1 MTDTARQRRTI
12 LTYSTV
18 MAAAV
23 YFPSPA
29 VGLFIIPL
37 SFLLKNKLNLSAN
50 ELATFTLWAGIPAYF
65 SFVFGIVRDYWSP
78 LRLGDRGYFIL
89 FGTLSALLFAGFA
102 FAGASQTML
111 FANAL
116 ISTMIYLFLWSA
128 WNGLAAAIGQR
139 HAMSGEMSAVWN
151 FAGTASFVTALM
163 LGGLLSGHLET
174 LSANEAVKQLYL
186 IGAAIMAAIAALGFW
201 KPAAVFSGLA
211 RAPRPDF
218 AGDAVRLLRHRAI
231 YPALIIWCLWN
242 FSPGTQTVLQYHMA
256 NAMHGSD
263 AQWGLYNAISY
274 GCSLPAFV
282 LFGFLSVRLSLARLL
297 WIGAAAGLPQML
309 PLLFAH
315 SANEVLI
322 AAVAVGFL
330 GGIATA
336 SYMDLLIRACP
347 KGLEG
352 TMMMMAWSMYAISV
366 NFGNL
371 LGTSL
376 YEHYGFTACV
386 IATTLVYA
394 CILPIILFIPRS
406 ITAAADEEGT

>member
-1 MTDTARQRRTI
+1 MTDKPRRAI
-12 LTYSTV
+12 LAYSTV

-29 VGLFIIPL
+29 VGLLVIPL
-37 SFLLKNKLNLSAN
+37 SFLLKNKLHLSAN
-50 ELATFTLWAGIPAYF
+50 ELATFAVWAAIPAYF
-65 SFVFGIVRDYWSP
+65 SFAFGVVRDYWNP
-78 LRLGDRGYFIL
+78 FRLGDRGYFIL

-102 FAGASQTML
+102 FAGASERML

-116 ISTMIYLFLWSA
+116 AATISYLFLWSA

-163 LGGLLSGHLET
+163 LGGVLSGHLET
-174 LSANEAVKQLYL
+174 LSADAAVRELYL
-186 IGAAIMAAIAALGFW
+186 IGAALMALIAVLGLW
-201 KPAAVFSGLA
+201 KPDAVFAGLA

-218 AGDAVRLLRHRAI
+218 AGDALRLFRHRAI

-242 FSPGTQTVLQYHMA
+242 FSPGTQIVLQYHMA
-256 NAMHGSD
+256 NSLGGSD

-282 LFGFLSVRLSLARLL
+282 LFGFLSVRLSLGKLL

-309 PLLFAH
+309 PLLLAH

-330 GGIATA
+330 GGVATA
-336 SYMDLLIRACP
+336 AYMDLLIRACP

-371 LGTSL
+371 WGTSL
-376 YEHYGFTACV
+376 YEHHGFTACV

-394 CILPIILFIPRS
+394 LILPIILLIPRS
-406 ITAAADEEGT
+406 LVAAADEEGP